1 MQNKDFH
8 TRYNRQILLK
18 NFGEA
23 GQQKLQDAKVLVVG
37 AGGLGCP
44 ILQYLAAAGIGNIG
58 VLDGDKIDLSNLQRQ
73 VLFTTN
79 DIGKQKAT
87 VAAERIRAMNPTILV
102 NEYCQFLSTENALD
116 LFKNYDI
123 IVDGT
128 DNFATRYMVNDA
140 CVLLNKPLVFG
151 AVYQFEGQVAIFNV
165 PDANGVKINYRHLFP
180 VPPSKEE
187 APDCATAGV
196 LGTLPGNI
204 GVMQASETIKLIAN
218 IGKPLI
224 NKMVSYNALTNESFT
239 TDVSAAANVKI
250 DLPKSETE
258 FKTFNYNV
266 FCNAISTEIKQIDA
280 ATFHEFLKDENA
292 LIIDVREIGEKPLAT
307 FRHIA
312 VPLSQ
317 FNTHT
322 LQFAEPTLVVFC
334 QSGVRSKK
342 AVEQLQEIYGPT
354 KTIYNLK
361 NGILSL

>member
-1 MQNKDFH
+1 MENNDFYK
-8 TRYNRQILLK
+8 RYNRQILLK
-18 NFGEA
+18 NFGET
-23 GQQKLQDAKVLVVG
+23 GQQKLLDAKVLVIG

-44 ILQYLAAAGIGNIG
+44 ILQYLAAAGIGTIG
-58 VLDGDKIDLSNLQRQ
+58 IVDGDTVDLSNLQRQ
-73 VLFTTN
+73 ILFATN

-87 VAAERIRAMNPTILV
+87 IAAERIRAINPTILV
-102 NEYCQFLSTENALD
+102 NEHSQFLSTENALD

-128 DNFATRYMVNDA
+128 DNFATRYMINDA

-196 LGTLPGNI
+196 LGTLPGII
-204 GVMQASETIKLIAN
+204 GMMQATETIKLVAN

-239 TDVSAAANVKI
+239 TDLSAAANVKI
-250 DLPKSETE
+250 DLPKTETE
-258 FKTFNYNV
+258 FKAFNYDF
-266 FCNAISTEIKQIDA
+266 FCNTVPSQVQQIDA
-280 ATFHEFLKDENA
+280 KTFNEFLKDENIA
-292 LIIDVREIGEKPLAT
+292 IIDVREIDEKPLAI

-312 VPLSQ
+312 IPLSN
-317 FNTHT
+317 FKSEIENID
-322 LQFAEPTLVVFC
+322 AKKVVLFC
-334 QSGVRSKK
+334 QSGKRSNTAAEFLLEKNK
-342 AVEQLQEIYGPT
+342 IASV
-354 KTIYNLK
+354 YNLR
-361 NGILSL
+361 NGILSLY